1 MRIVMFCG
9 IFLVG
14 MALFVTGCEKISP
27 PLGVGQVVSDP
38 GAFSGSMDVIGIAYA
53 YSSSDPNVMGIMDLG
68 ELKCASP
75 GCTKALLPVRLG
87 DTRPAIGDE
96 VRVTGVMVKDASGY
110 LFKAETIQTL
120 RQHNL
125 GALK

>member
-1 MRIVMFCG
+1 MRFVTFIGLV
-9 IFLVG
+9 LVG
-14 MALFVTGCEKISP
+14 LALSVTGCEKKNP

-68 ELKCASP
+68 ELQCANP
-75 GCTKALLPVRLG
+75 TCTKALLPVRLG
-87 DTRPAIGDE
+87 GTRPAIGDE
-96 VRVTGVMVKDASGY
+96 VQVTGSMVKEASGY

-120 RQHNL
+120 RRHNL

>member
-9 IFLVG
+9 ILLVG
-14 MALFVTGCEKISP
+14 MALFATGCEKISP

-53 YSSSDPNVMGIMDLG
+53 YSSSDPNVMGLMDLG

-75 GCTKALLPVRLG
+75 GCTKVLLPVRLG

-96 VRVTGVMVKDASGY
+96 VRVTGAMVKDASGY
-110 LFKAETIQTL
+110 LFKAEAVQIL
-120 RQHNL
+120 ARHNL
-125 GALK
+125 EAFK